1 MITMIVPQQHFLF
14 PGPLSFKQN
23 FTQGKN
29 LTCEIRT
36 CFYCFLLGNLSG
48 FRVHSRNVLRIMLLK
63 AYEVFYMLNLA
74 FSKHKRRKAIYFY
87 YDILLLSYSRT
98 YFIENTL
105 EIQWRTNTHDR
116 TCMANKL
123 MGT

>member
-1 MITMIVPQQHFLF
+1 
-14 PGPLSFKQN
+14 
-23 FTQGKN
+23 
-29 LTCEIRT
+29 
-36 CFYCFLLGNLSG
+36 
-48 FRVHSRNVLRIMLLK
+48 
-63 AYEVFYMLNLA
+63 MLNLA

-123 MGT
+123 MGTSDVGSDQRSKAEDRN